1 MEFRIGIDSGA
12 VMGSSV
18 GRKEKTYNIWGEAL
32 RFASKM
38 ADCGI
43 PGGIQ
48 VSETTYRRLRAHYL
62 FNARGRYYLPNIGD
76 TSTYLLTGRI

>member
-1 MEFRIGIDSGA
+1 
-12 VMGSSV
+12 MGSSV
-18 GRKEKTYNIWGEAL
+18 GRKEKTYNIWGESV

-38 ADCGI
+38 ADSGI

-48 VSETTYRRLRAHYL
+48 VSETTYRRLRTNYL
-62 FNARGRYYLPNIGD
+62 FNARGHYYLPSIGE